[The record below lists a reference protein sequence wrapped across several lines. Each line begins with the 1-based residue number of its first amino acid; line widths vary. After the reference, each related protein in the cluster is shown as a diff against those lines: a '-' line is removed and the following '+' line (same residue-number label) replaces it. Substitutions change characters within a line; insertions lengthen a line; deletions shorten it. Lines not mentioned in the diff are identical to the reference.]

1 VTSSPRLFTRE
12 FSDSTQDEARALLAR
27 EEPDFGVLTCDQRRG
42 RGRLDRRW
50 SLPAGHGL
58 ALTVVHR
65 TPLGPDERNW
75 YPHVVGLGV
84 LEALD
89 QVLPAGEGEIEVGL
103 KWPNDVLTAAGAK
116 LGGILL
122 ETVDAPAIGAGEA
135 DGRGAGDPRDTVL
148 VGIGLNLLGPVVD
161 VDGRVLPD
169 AAALGGPGGV
179 RGGATEASAM
189 PTPDLAPR
197 LATALLALV
206 AAELDLL
213 DVHQGDAVA
222 SGQANRYGMTCL
234 TIGRS
239 VLIDPLGAGEGSFP
253 AVAEGI
259 DPQGR
264 LVVRTE
270 DGARR
275 PLDVGDVRH
284 ARLGEP

>member
-1 VTSSPRLFTRE
+1 VVREDGPFASADPPARLRQEVLVTSSPRLFTRE

-122 ETVDAPAIGAGEA
+122 ETVDAPRSAPGRPMDGA
-135 DGRGAGDPRDTVL
+135 P
-148 VGIGLNLLGPVVD
+148 GI
-161 VDGRVLPD
+161 
-169 AAALGGPGGV
+169 PGT
-179 RGGATEASAM
+179 RCSSASA
-189 PTPDLAPR
+189 
-197 LATALLALV
+197 
-206 AAELDLL
+206 
-213 DVHQGDAVA
+213 
-222 SGQANRYGMTCL
+222 
-234 TIGRS
+234 
-239 VLIDPLGAGEGSFP
+239 
-253 AVAEGI
+253 
-259 DPQGR
+259 
-264 LVVRTE
+264 
-270 DGARR
+270 
-275 PLDVGDVRH
+275 
-284 ARLGEP
+284 